1 MAGKIDRT
9 IEPEIGEDSAVKE
22 TSSGVRIRKKAKKKA
37 GETESKSSAQKP
49 NLEANVAEES
59 SAENIA
65 PSSTL
70 DASTQGKSP
79 QSQKIIEDFVPK
91 LSSWSQILADGMPRL
106 EANTQSLLTREN
118 SLIVALEDFAEQR
131 TIQRKFSIVVVAA
144 AATSIVVSLIF
155 FLVTILSFSSKNEEF
170 NNLSLALGKR
180 IVELNSGLTS
190 FEEARNQLV
199 SLQVGLENISADVE
213 RLGLD
218 VDESQVSYL
227 KTEQEIQGQLLN
239 YSQELS
245 AEVAAQTANVR
256 ENLVRLDGQ
265 FSNFNSKMLDF
276 ELVLAESESTVRA
289 IGIDANALLDLKE
302 VINALLTLERER
314 YYEALTGTE
323 TRPNQPESGL
333 GIAPKG
339 RSNSSSSQRGLN
351 FNRP

>member
-1 MAGKIDRT
+1 M
-9 IEPEIGEDSAVKE
+9 
-22 TSSGVRIRKKAKKKA
+22 
-37 GETESKSSAQKP
+37 
-49 NLEANVAEES
+49 
-59 SAENIA
+59 
-65 PSSTL
+65 
-70 DASTQGKSP
+70 
-79 QSQKIIEDFVPK
+79 
-91 LSSWSQILADGMPRL
+91 
-106 EANTQSLLTREN
+106 
-118 SLIVALEDFAEQR
+118 
-131 TIQRKFSIVVVAA
+131 
-144 AATSIVVSLIF
+144 
-155 FLVTILSFSSKNEEF
+155 
-170 NNLSLALGKR
+170 
-180 IVELNSGLTS
+180 
-190 FEEARNQLV
+190 
-199 SLQVGLENISADVE
+199 
-213 RLGLD
+213 
-218 VDESQVSYL
+218 SYL

-339 RSNSSSSQRGLN
+339 RSNSASSQRGLN

>member
-1 MAGKIDRT
+1 M
-9 IEPEIGEDSAVKE
+9 
-22 TSSGVRIRKKAKKKA
+22 
-37 GETESKSSAQKP
+37 
-49 NLEANVAEES
+49 
-59 SAENIA
+59 
-65 PSSTL
+65 
-70 DASTQGKSP
+70 
-79 QSQKIIEDFVPK
+79 
-91 LSSWSQILADGMPRL
+91 
-106 EANTQSLLTREN
+106 
-118 SLIVALEDFAEQR
+118 
-131 TIQRKFSIVVVAA
+131 
-144 AATSIVVSLIF
+144 
-155 FLVTILSFSSKNEEF
+155 
-170 NNLSLALGKR
+170 
-180 IVELNSGLTS
+180 ELNSGLTS

-302 VINALLTLERER
+302 VIDALLTLERER

-339 RSNSSSSQRGLN
+339 RSNSASSQRGLN